1 MTLDPTI
8 DPNKGKNKGNV
19 ENWLLEL
26 QSSMRVSLKR
36 ECKTCIETY
45 PQMKRGD
52 WCFAGYPSQCVLN
65 ISQLYWTKEC
75 EDLMDQKGLQG
86 LKEFDVKQQ
95 AQISEIVQIV
105 RGKITKNQRRLMQAL
120 CTLDVHAGA
129 VIKEMVHRHDPC
141 QCITVYDTNTP
152 FNYCSLLARWR
163 RAAKK
168 NRNLNGCRN

>member
-1 MTLDPTI
+1 VIITKIKSSQGTFVTLEPTI

-26 QSSMRVSLKR
+26 QSSMRISLKR

-75 EDLMDQKGLQG
+75 ETLMDQKGLQG
-86 LKEFDVKQQ
+86 LKEFDVTQQ

-105 RGKITKNQRRLMQAL
+105 RGNITKNQRRLMQAL

-129 VIKEMVHRHDPC
+129 VIKDMVSS
-141 QCITVYDTNTP
+141 TT
-152 FNYCSLLARWR
+152 R
-163 RAAKK
+163 RGTIAV
-168 NRNLNGCRN
+168 